1 MKLILSVFLLVAAFY
16 LWQGNIPTI
25 QITRLPTIRFPKL
38 ISRRETI
45 DFEEQI
51 GFLYSL
57 KAQVLSGAT
66 NRKAL
71 EVSLATMSPTQ
82 LIETRMALLD
92 GKDIDKAMR
101 IDSEKYSFQALAD
114 FALIFQVSDESG
126 APVGNALTRLIK
138 NMVANRASK
147 QLIAAELASTK
158 ATIAVLAS
166 LPLIGFCLSSLLGA
180 TPTSWL
186 LGSTIGRF
194 FLVTGVVLEV
204 LGVLWVKHLA
214 SKATSPVG
222 QFVKDKDK
230 VAWQSLATTLENLS
244 LCLAAGL
251 NIGDALSKV
260 SANAPPDV
268 FEDLSVVVSKYELG
282 APMNIT
288 LQELGNAKARWRP
301 ITDALVGA
309 LVSGG
314 PVQNHLE
321 DLLNSLRITAEMEN
335 LKRIRGLSVRAVAP
349 LGLCFLPAFMMLS
362 IAPMVVGLFRSTV
375 W

>member
-1 MKLILSVFLLVAAFY
+1 
-16 LWQGNIPTI
+16 
-25 QITRLPTIRFPKL
+25 
-38 ISRRETI
+38 
-45 DFEEQI
+45 
-51 GFLYSL
+51 
-57 KAQVLSGAT
+57 
-66 NRKAL
+66 
-71 EVSLATMSPTQ
+71 
-82 LIETRMALLD
+82 
-92 GKDIDKAMR
+92 
-101 IDSEKYSFQALAD
+101 
-114 FALIFQVSDESG
+114 
-126 APVGNALTRLIK
+126 
-138 NMVANRASK
+138 
-147 QLIAAELASTK
+147 
-158 ATIAVLAS
+158 
-166 LPLIGFCLSSLLGA
+166 
-180 TPTSWL
+180 
-186 LGSTIGRF
+186 
-194 FLVTGVVLEV
+194 VVLEV